1 MPDRHPRRPH
11 HGVLICTGGD
21 AVTGHTTRDGAM
33 TREPR
38 FGVAVAVE
46 TKAMKPRLHSDLEI
60 CAAAAMTMNAGV
72 EAAAIGVVV
81 VAGKT
86 VDRHVLA
93 VIEVQR
99 QRLCAT

>member
-1 MPDRHPRRPH
+1 MPQPKLR
-11 HGVLICTGGD
+11 GALICTGGD
-21 AVTGHTTRDGAM
+21 VVTGHTTRDGAM